1 MTQDLR
7 VLIAPRNATVGDLLG
22 NLAIARDVL
31 ARHAADTDLI
41 VFPEAFLVGYQA
53 DDLVL
58 QPGFLRDARASLD
71 ALAESVRAAAG
82 PAVLVGTILDGGTK
96 PHNAAVLLYP
106 DGTRRVA
113 TKVDLP
119 DNGPFDERRTFAPGA
134 LREPFPLAGVRVGV
148 AICEEAWHGPV
159 IARLAAESA
168 DLVVVLNASPYTRDK
183 HADQRLPLMRRRI
196 RETGLP
202 LVYVN
207 LVGGQDELVYDGA
220 SFALAADGA
229 VVTTLPAFAEAEAA
243 LSFERR
249 TGRITAAARPG
260 SEYPDR
266 DAADYA
272 ASQLALRDYVE
283 KNRFPGIVY
292 GNSGGLDSAFTGALA
307 VDALGRDRVLAVT
320 MPSHIT
326 TGASLG
332 DALHVADGLG
342 IRQLEFG
349 IGDLTAGIIDRV
361 APEFGGRL
369 APLTRE
375 NIQPRLRMTLLMAV
389 SNEAG
394 LLTLATSN
402 KSEASVGYTT
412 IYGDMAGGFN
422 PIKDLWKTEVARL
435 ATLRNGSEL
444 AERLGLDLGERVP
457 PGVIAKPPSAELS
470 EGQTDEAALGPYD
483 LLDPAL
489 RLLVEEQADVAET
502 ARILQRTHAPQ
513 LRQNGRADDLRYL
526 GPDHLARIARLV
538 RRAEHKRRQAPIGP
552 KLSARAFGRD
562 RRFPITNHYD
572 R

>member
-7 VLIAPRNATVGDLLG
+7 VLIAQRNAIVGDLNG
-22 NLAIARDVL
+22 NLATARDVL
-31 ARHAADTDLI
+31 ARRAADTDLI

-71 ALAESVRAAAG
+71 ALADAVREAAG
-82 PAVLVGTILDGGTK
+82 PAVLVGTIIEGGLR

-106 DGTRRVA
+106 DGSRRVA

-119 DNGPFDERRTFAPGA
+119 DGGPFDEHRTFAPGT
-134 LREPFPLAGVRVGV
+134 LREPFPIAGVRVGV
-148 AICEEAWHGPV
+148 AICEEAWHSPV
-159 IARLAAESA
+159 VARLAAESA

-183 HADQRLPLMRRRI
+183 HVGQRVPLMRRRV

-202 LVYVN
+202 LIYVN

-220 SFALAADGA
+220 SFALAADGEM
-229 VVTTLPAFAEAEAA
+229 VTALPAFTEAEAV
-243 LSFERR
+243 LTYEQNGGTLVPKGTPS
-249 TGRITAAARPG
+249 AR
-260 SEYPDR
+260 YPDR

-272 ASQLALRDYVE
+272 GMRLALRDYVE

-320 MPSHIT
+320 MPSRVT
-326 TGASLG
+326 SEASLG
-332 DALHVADGLG
+332 DACRVADGLG
-342 IRQLEFG
+342 LRQLEFG
-349 IGDLTAGIIDRV
+349 IGDLTAAVLDRV
-361 APEFGGRL
+361 APAFGGRL
-369 APLTRE
+369 ATLTHE
-375 NIQPRLRMTLLMAV
+375 NVQPRLRMTLLMAV
-389 SNEAG
+389 SNQTG

-402 KSEASVGYTT
+402 KSEAAVGYTT

-422 PIKDLWKTEVARL
+422 PIKDLWKTEIIRL
-435 ATLRNGSEL
+435 ATLRNATGL
-444 AERLGLDLGERVP
+444 ADLLDLTPGERIP
-457 PGVIAKPPSAELS
+457 AGVIAKPPSAELS

-489 RLLVEEQADVAET
+489 RLLVEDLADVAET
-502 ARILQRTHAPQ
+502 ARILQATHAAQ
-513 LRQNGRADDLRYL
+513 LLRSGRADDLRYL
-526 GPDHLARIARLV
+526 DPTHIGRIARLV
-538 RRAEHKRRQAPIGP
+538 RSAEHKRRQAPIGP